1 MNHPRSQIKFS
12 HLDPSIMEVIKFINF
27 AVELE
32 NTNLYK
38 YYGLMKTKTHIILQC
53 MLPKVAFDSLNKEK
67 PYKYIF
73 TSATLPK

>member
-1 MNHPRSQIKFS
+1 
-12 HLDPSIMEVIKFINF
+12 MEVIKFINF

-32 NTNLYK
+32 NKLLYM

-53 MLPKVAFDSLNKEK
+53 MLPKVAFELLNKED

-73 TSATLPK
+73 TSATLP

>member
-1 MNHPRSQIKFS
+1 
-12 HLDPSIMEVIKFINF
+12 MEVIKFINF

-32 NTNLYK
+32 NKLLYM

-53 MLPKVAFDSLNKEK
+53 MLPKVAFELLNKED

>member
-53 MLPKVAFDSLNKEK
+53 MLPKIAFDSLNKENRK
-67 PYKYIF
+67 KYII
-73 TSATLPK
+73 TSATLPE